1 MLSFLFLS
9 SIFLFLRST
18 IKYVVLVKLSSIDQH
33 NDKSREGIH
42 FEQAKLSRHIH
53 ECDNNLREDA
63 HANDDADK
71 VEFLRQSFS
80 K

>member
-1 MLSFLFLS
+1 MLFLS
-9 SIFLFLRST
+9 SCQVST
-18 IKYVVLVKLSSIDQH
+18 SIMI
-33 NDKSREGIH
+33 NYGGGGGIH